1 MNKTITIC
9 NNCGKS
15 GHLLKQCKLPITSY
29 GIIVYYIDDITKEY
43 KYLMLR
49 RKNTFG
55 FIDFIRGKYSVY
67 NLYQLQN
74 IINEMTNEEK
84 NSLLTDTFSKLWY
97 DMWGNSSVSIYR
109 GEEFISS
116 KKMYTLVNGIFIG
129 DKIIYLKDIIQHS
142 NTFWAE
148 TEWEFPKGRKNHKEK
163 DMDCAL
169 REFEEET
176 GISKTKI
183 TIINNIIP
191 FEETF
196 IGTNYKSYKHKYY
209 LAYMSAEDARNM
221 NLNGF
226 QKMEVS
232 KLEWKTI
239 EECIHSIRPYHLEK
253 VNLIT
258 NIDKMLKEY
267 PLYII

>member
-29 GIIVYYIDDITKEY
+29 GVIVFYIDEITKEY

-49 RKNTFG
+49 RKNSFG
-55 FIDFIRGKYSVY
+55 FIDFVRGKYSVY

-74 IINEMTNEEK
+74 IINEMTNTEK
-84 NSLLTDTFSKLWY
+84 YSLLTDPFTKLWN
-97 DMWGNSSVSIYR
+97 DMWGTNISIYK
-109 GEEFISS
+109 GEEFASS
-116 KKMYTLVNGIFIG
+116 KKMYSLLNGIYFR
-129 DKIIYLKDIIQHS
+129 DKIIYLKDIIDHS
-142 NTFWAE
+142 NTSWEE
-148 TEWEFPKGRKNHKEK
+148 TEWEFPKGRKNNKEK
-163 DMDCAL
+163 DIDCAL

-176 GISKTKI
+176 GISKSKI
-183 TIINNIIP
+183 TIISNILP

-209 LAYMSAEDARNM
+209 LAYMKQQDAHNI
-221 NLNGF
+221 NLSGF
-226 QKMEVS
+226 QTMEVS
-232 KLEWKTI
+232 KLEWKSL
-239 EECIHSIRPYHLEK
+239 EKCIYSIRPYHLEK
-253 VNLIT
+253 IWLIT